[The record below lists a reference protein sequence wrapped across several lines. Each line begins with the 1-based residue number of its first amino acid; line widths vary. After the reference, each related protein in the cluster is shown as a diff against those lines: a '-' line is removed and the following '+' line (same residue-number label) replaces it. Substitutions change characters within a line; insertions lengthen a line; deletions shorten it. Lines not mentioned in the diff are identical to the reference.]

1 MPVISIESLPKLKH
15 ALSIK
20 NFRQSSDRVR
30 CKLLYYVSDDYRLY
44 KKIDCTFCAGTRELY
59 PYALCPYC
67 DKTGT
72 TYVEASIKSIASYC
86 KGHLTAKEIKKLK
99 DLLDI

>member
-1 MPVISIESLPKLKH
+1 MPVILIESLPKLKH

-20 NFRQSSDRVR
+20 KFRQSSDKPHD
-30 CKLLYYVSDDYRLY
+30 KLIYYVSNDVRLY

-72 TYVEASIKSIASYC
+72 TYVEASIKSIAEYC
-86 KGHLTAKEIKKLK
+86 NTCLTSEELNKMI
-99 DLLDI
+99 DLLDS